1 MSTSGIYGLSGSGMD
16 IDSLVKTAMKGKQA
30 QYDKMYKKETRQ
42 SWQKAAYNDFY
53 TSMTTFKY
61 STLSNYKMQSS
72 MSAMSATSS
81 DSKVATVIANGE
93 AAAMSHKITV
103 NALAKNA
110 YLQTTS
116 AGIKRDNTAATEKT
130 SIYLKDII
138 QNSIQGGGIRK
149 YDANTDTVTFKDG
162 NTLAN
167 ASSTNALS
175 FKVKDTAMT
184 TTTTNYTTSTKDANG
199 NVVAGFIPAAA
210 GKGTYVT
217 STGTVYNTVTTE
229 EADKTI
235 KTVLTSNTDPSVS
248 LTYTTTTTDDK
259 TQDKI
264 SAFRPAAGAATTTA
278 YTTTTKDTAGNI
290 ISGYKGSGTYTSAD
304 GSVYTTDTGGVFVIN
319 ADGSV
324 VRNLTKQSGTGDATL
339 QFTMKTVD
347 PDGNTKSGFLP
358 NPDTMVVNGDGTV
371 TTAVSTALPVTEGSV
386 ISTSG
391 TDTTTTTTAIDSDG
405 NIATAKSVNAPND
418 GSAVVYTYKDLAEKT
433 LNDLT
438 LDISNANENVT
449 ASYDSVNDSVSI
461 YNKNGGT
468 KNLLSINA
476 FTGTYK
482 NADNKDAQGASST
495 TMANALFNHLSLGM
509 YDGTILNAAQTMAD
523 GTPLSAVGAS
533 GSVTIDGKTYSDMTS
548 NKVTAAGISYSL
560 VAKGTATVVASQDS
574 DTIVKNVKQFVT
586 DYNKLLD
593 SLNDKIYETNYKSGS
608 KSSVTYDPLTDAEK
622 KNMSDDEVT
631 AWEKKAKTGLLYQSS
646 VLRNI
651 VTSMRSALS
660 TPVESVDSKYNTLS
674 SIGISSSTNK
684 GHIELDEE
692 KLKKAMAADPD
703 CVYQLFASGATSTS
717 TTADTANDG
726 VAVRLD
732 TVMKNAMSSIATEA
746 GTTAATSDQ
755 SNLGKLITAMQDKM
769 YDFQEMMDDYQ
780 TQLYKKYDAMEAAI
794 SKLNSQTSYISQ
806 AFSG

>member
-16 IDSLVKTAMKGKQA
+16 IDSLVKTAMKAKQS
-30 QYDKMYKKETRQ
+30 QYDKMYKKETKQ

-53 TSMTTFKY
+53 TSMMTFKY
-61 STLSNYKMQSS
+61 STLSNYKLQSS

-81 DSKVATVIANGE
+81 DSKVATVTANGE

-103 NALAKNA
+103 NSLAKNA

-149 YDANTDTVTFKDG
+149 YNADTDVITFKDG
-162 NTLAN
+162 TTLAD
-167 ASSTNALS
+167 ASTVKALS

-184 TTTTNYTTSTKDANG
+184 TTATNYTTSTKDAAG
-199 NVVAGFIPAAA
+199 NVISGFIPAAA
-210 GKGTYVT
+210 GKGTYVS

-235 KTVLTSNTDPSVS
+235 KTVLTSNSDPSVS

-278 YTTTTKDTAGNI
+278 YTTTTKDGSGNV
-290 ISGYKGSGTYTSAD
+290 ISGYTGHGTYTSAD
-304 GSVYTTDTGGVFVIN
+304 GSVYNVVATTFDS
-319 ADGSV
+319 DGAV
-324 VRNLTKQSGTGDATL
+324 VQTLDRQSGTGAATL
-339 QFTMKTVD
+339 NFTMKTVD
-347 PDGNTKSGFLP
+347 SDGNTKNGFYP
-358 NPDTMVVNGDGTV
+358 NPDTMAVNGDGSV
-371 TTAVSTALPVTEGSV
+371 TTAVSTATPVTEGSV

-405 NIATAKSVNAPND
+405 NITTAKSVNAPNE

-461 YNKNGGT
+461 YNKNGGS

-482 NADNKDAQGASST
+482 NADNKELQGATST
-495 TMANALFNHLSLGM
+495 TMANALFNNLSLGM
-509 YDGTILNAAQTMAD
+509 YDGTTLNAAQTMAD

-533 GSVTIDGKTYSDMTS
+533 ASVTIDGKTYGDLTS
-548 NKVTAAGISYSL
+548 NKVTAAGISYSF
-560 VAKGTATVVASQDS
+560 VAKGSATVVASQDS

-646 VLRNI
+646 VLRNV

-717 TTADTANDG
+717 TTPDTANDG

-732 TVMKNAMSSIATEA
+732 TVMKNALSSIATEA

-769 YDFQEMMDDYQ
+769 DDFQEMMDDYQ